1 MTSGPSSPPPPP
13 APVPRC
19 YVRHSEMPEESGRV
33 ELKAHRCLSA
43 LDLSPLSYSPGRNG
57 GLYEKW
63 HYQRKVLS
71 GPLCGMLNT
80 GRGGTIYLGVTDKG
94 TLEGLHMTTYQKV
107 KKHNLHGLYFLPQ
120 CIVLYVH
127 FPSPRTIFC
136 WP

>member
-1 MTSGPSSPPPPP
+1 M
-13 APVPRC
+13 
-19 YVRHSEMPEESGRV
+19 

-107 KKHNLHGLYFLPQ
+107 KKQPALYIFCLNA
-120 CIVLYVH
+120 LFVH
-127 FPSPRTIFC
+127 YPSPRTIFC